1 MTEAL
6 KIQLDNVTREL
17 QALQVKNARL
27 WEANPELASVIDLEC
42 KELEELRENLYHSQ
56 ECEIQCKQEKE
67 TVERELASI
76 KEKLVE
82 TEKTCESEKAAR
94 NEASMLPKEAQS
106 EIMELHNT
114 TSMLSLHLKCAL
126 NEKELCEYRLA
137 EARNK
142 AHTHVSVQQ
151 STRMHKASL
160 RSSCIEC
167 SCTTGSNSTPSCVT
181 SEAGISSMEIH
192 KKESGMM

>member
-1 MTEAL
+1 MY
-6 KIQLDNVTREL
+6 DSR
-17 QALQVKNARL
+17 
-27 WEANPELASVIDLEC
+27 
-42 KELEELRENLYHSQ
+42 
-56 ECEIQCKQEKE
+56 ECEIQAKQEKE

-82 TEKTCESEKAAR
+82 TEKTCKSEKAAR
-94 NEASMLPKEAQS
+94 NEANMLLKEAEA
-106 EIMELHNT
+106 EIMELRNT
-114 TSMLSLHLKCAL
+114 MGMLSLQLKCAL

-151 STRMHKASL
+151 SMRMHEASL
-160 RSSCIEC
+160 RGGCIEC
-167 SCTTGSNSTPSCVT
+167 SSTMGSNSTPSCVT